1 MILFKRTS
9 ALLIVTILFAAATA
23 HAEIKIYTGVGEYIM
38 NDNRESLT
46 QNCLKFAREGHE
58 I

>member
-1 MILFKRTS
+1 M
-9 ALLIVTILFAAATA
+9 LIVTILFAAATA